1 MKRIFIVGSTG
12 ALGREAVEVLSTL
25 GKGYKVVGITGFNNT
40 VLLKK
45 QSKKLEPQ
53 YIGVRKEFV
62 NNIKETFPE
71 KYVFDVRED
80 LSKAIMDAS
89 PDLTLFLSSGITAL
103 RAIDVLLKNKKYIAI
118 ANKESIIA
126 GGEILFSDEN
136 RNYVIPVDSEMSAL
150 FQCISNEEKS
160 TIKRFILTA
169 SGGPFWERDRNTF
182 DKITAKE
189 SLTHPNWQMGNKIT
203 VDSATLIN
211 KAFEVMEAHFLFN
224 MDYEKI
230 DVTVHRQ
237 SIVHSLVEFIDGNIK
252 AILSVPLMHF
262 PLQYAITY
270 PNRIKT
276 VFPSLNLEEI
286 GKLTFEKIDKRK
298 FPGFSIV
305 LQYGMRGGSFLPSL
319 VAVDEV
325 LVREFLKG
333 RIHFNDIP
341 RFLEIIMQNIPYEKV
356 NSIQELVELYNS
368 AIIIS
373 REILRRSLE

>member
-12 ALGREAVEVLSTL
+12 ALGREAVEVVSTL

-40 VLLKK
+40 ALLKE

-71 KYVFDVRED
+71 KYVFDVRDD
-80 LSKAIMDAS
+80 LSKAIMDAF
-89 PDLTLFLSSGITAL
+89 PDLTLFLSSGITAI

-160 TIKRFILTA
+160 TIKRFVLTA

-224 MDYEKI
+224 MEYEKI

-286 GKLTFEKIDKRK
+286 EKLTFEKIDKRK

-305 LQYGMRGGSFLPSL
+305 LKYGMRGGSFLPSL
-319 VAVDEV
+319 VAVDEL

-333 RIHFNDIP
+333 RIHFIDIP
-341 RFLEIIMQNIPYEKV
+341 RFLEIIMQHITYKKI

-368 AIIIS
+368 AIIMS
-373 REILRRSLE
+373 REILRRSLK

>member
-40 VLLKK
+40 ALLKE

-103 RAIDVLLKNKKYIAI
+103 RAIDVLLRNKKYIAI

-224 MDYEKI
+224 MEYEKI